1 MTELFVKAYTRM
13 ISAQERGAGMAEYV
27 LLLALVAALMT
38 AAFSGL
44 VTAMIGQ
51 LTNIATEV
59 GTRLAARPHRARV
72 AGLAGLTHG
81 DFSYVGSAFGV

>member
-1 MTELFVKAYTRM
+1 MTELFIKAYTRM

-44 VTAMIGQ
+44 VAAMVAQ
-51 LTNIATEV
+51 LGNIA
-59 GTRLAARPHRARV
+59 GAV
-72 AGLAGLTHG
+72 AN
-81 DFSYVGSAFGV
+81 

>member
-59 GTRLAARPHRARV
+59 GN
-72 AGLAGLTHG
+72 
-81 DFSYVGSAFGV
+81 